1 MKTTVSMK
9 LCRKVNIASPS
20 LLSLERLA
28 YKIGHGWHLGTI
40 TLGSFPLIP
49 ELKWITAPKLSVKT
63 MQFMLNTCFLL
74 EVWSFGTCYT
84 ESAYV
89 TSTQYKP
96 LELNL
101 YWASLTDYISHML
114 SQLLAGAI
122 GQVLCDFTGRGP
134 GEACSLFPPDLA
146 ASWAFSVYWFCCVSF
161 HCNKPQPRKW
171 QHAESCGFF

>member
-9 LCRKVNIASPS
+9 PCRKVNIASPS

-49 ELKWITAPKLSVKT
+49 ELKWITAPQLSVKT
-63 MQFMLNTCFLL
+63 MQFMLNTCFPSGSLEFWYMLHRECLCDQHPVQTFGIESLL
-74 EVWSFGTCYT
+74 SF
-84 ESAYV
+84 
-89 TSTQYKP
+89 P
-96 LELNL
+96 
-101 YWASLTDYISHML
+101 DHISHML

-146 ASWAFSVYWFCCVSF
+146 ASWDFSVYWFCSVSF
-161 HCNKPQPRKW
+161 HCKKPQPRKW
-171 QHAESCGFF
+171 QHAESCGSC